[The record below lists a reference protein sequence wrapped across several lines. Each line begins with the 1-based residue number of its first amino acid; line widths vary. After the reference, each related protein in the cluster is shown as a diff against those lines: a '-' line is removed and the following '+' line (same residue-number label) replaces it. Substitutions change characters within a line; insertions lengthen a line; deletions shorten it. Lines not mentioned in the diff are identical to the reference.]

1 MRNKIIIL
9 GISSDIGK
17 FLAKQFVKNGYDVVG
32 TFNNPNNIKNI
43 SNKNIKLIKLNINN
57 LSNKKI
63 KELKSNSKNWDII
76 ISCFGSIKPLGK
88 YFENSINDIKKCFD
102 INFFSNIE
110 IVKSIIGE
118 RKKKSYI
125 FFFSGS
131 GSNGPSYELS
141 AYCLSKILLIK
152 SAELISE
159 EYPDINCTT
168 IGPGFIDTKIHN
180 DLKTKKKKFNTA
192 YKKYLFLKNKK
203 INKLK
208 DLQNIFELIQTCIK
222 NSNLARGRNF
232 SSKYDDWKNNFS
244 KYQKKL
250 KKLDT
255 FKLRRSNG

>member
-168 IGPGFIDTKIHN
+168 IGPVFIDTKIHN
-180 DLKTKKKKFNTA
+180 YLKTKKKK
-192 YKKYLFLKNKK
+192 
-203 INKLK
+203 I
-208 DLQNIFELIQTCIK
+208 
-222 NSNLARGRNF
+222 
-232 SSKYDDWKNNFS
+232 
-244 KYQKKL
+244 
-250 KKLDT
+250 
-255 FKLRRSNG
+255 